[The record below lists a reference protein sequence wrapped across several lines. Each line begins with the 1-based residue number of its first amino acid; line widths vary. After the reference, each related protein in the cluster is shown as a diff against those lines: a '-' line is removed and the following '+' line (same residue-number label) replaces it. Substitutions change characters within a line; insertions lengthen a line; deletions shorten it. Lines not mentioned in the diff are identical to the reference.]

1 MLRRTP
7 TRVRAAAGHG
17 AEGNTSL
24 HAKGREGPGIQML
37 VPQYGSYFDK
47 TLQLS
52 SPGGGGITDRREWDH
67 IDVQVVMSKELRQR
81 VLLCQFLRKVPNYGA
96 GLGGLLLYGIAGG
109 TAPLPLQDSPKTM
122 AFISRLKRDL
132 TQSQLCLSSLYDAP
146 PHTVCALPQPE
157 GVDPH
162 FRAQLHRSLWANM
175 WGQLE
180 RDVGDMGEHLQ
191 AQNRQCFE
199 FLQTLE
205 PIYKQYG
212 MPPPAPWSVHSRR
225 HSRRG
230 SGNSSG
236 KGGGGGGGAGIG
248 TEAGTAQVGT
258 GTGTESGTGTGTGT
272 ELVPPPDPSPRTH
285 AQHELSPAAAAK
297 MQMLKS
303 QGMCNPLYAI
313 MFYTPSFYN
322 PLSLYYNFLY

>member
-1 MLRRTP
+1 VTHNND
-7 TRVRAAAGHG
+7 GG
-17 AEGNTSL
+17 ALVLASGGGDEDEGARGGETGVG
-24 HAKGREGPGIQML
+24 GREGKEESEGGG
-37 VPQYGSYFDK
+37 GSGGKEGASGGTSGSGTSGSGGSSTSGGGGGSGVKDFIINNRRRVGCYVVHLLECVLRPDMELK
-47 TLQLS
+47 EILACTLRVARARGYRCLYPNTGHILIKPYS
-52 SPGGGGITDRREWDH
+52 SAHLEGGEAGGGGITDRREWDH

-109 TAPLPLQDSPKTM
+109 TAPLPLQTM

-205 PIYKQYG
+205 PIY
-212 MPPPAPWSVHSRR
+212 
-225 HSRRG
+225 
-230 SGNSSG
+230 
-236 KGGGGGGGAGIG
+236 
-248 TEAGTAQVGT
+248 
-258 GTGTESGTGTGTGT
+258 
-272 ELVPPPDPSPRTH
+272 
-285 AQHELSPAAAAK
+285 
-297 MQMLKS
+297 
-303 QGMCNPLYAI
+303 
-313 MFYTPSFYN
+313 
-322 PLSLYYNFLY
+322 